1 LINFCW
7 FFFKWGLVVC
17 AIGAV
22 AAVPYFYRR
31 VDEEIRHRIEALFAQ
46 HYTGLKPTV
55 GSAELVAG
63 QGIRVRDISIV
74 EPGAEGPR
82 AKLAYVEE
90 MFIACQTDV
99 KELICRDPVVTHVT
113 LRRPTI
119 WVTRRPDGT
128 WSAAKLFPP
137 PRFGNQSPEVTIENG
152 TIEIFDPLKP
162 RASTLILRDLN
173 MTVSP
178 AILSSSD
185 PGAAPKRNLQGMF
198 AGDNFQRVEFR
209 GSIDAFGPDFSLSG
223 EVEGLRVSPEL
234 HESLPGP
241 IADKLAA
248 LRKLRAEGQ
257 MSFSLAYDSKAP
269 APLRF
274 HVAGQ
279 LTGGRIDDQQ
289 LPLPHPLT
297 DLQIKF
303 AADNGGVVIDKLT
316 ASCNQAKLKM
326 SLRHTGFDANKP
338 LWLHA
343 EIKQLELDRQLLG
356 VLPGP
361 LQEQWRKY
369 LPIGVIDADLT
380 LEFDGQTWRPET
392 SEALFSFSNISF
404 TYYKFPY
411 RVDHGKGSLE
421 LKNDLLTLDV
431 TAYGGTQPIRMKAEI
446 VRPLSGWTGWFEA
459 KGDDIQMDKAVIQ
472 ALRDDKTREVVQSL
486 DPRGTVNFEY
496 RCRRDVPDQPIL
508 HHLKLNANGCS
519 IRYAKFPY
527 PINNIRGQLE
537 MIDHS
542 WTFRNLQ
549 GMNDSARITG
559 DGELMP
565 SLKGNKFV
573 LNLVANNV
581 PLDRELHDALA
592 PNIQQAWNDLKPQGM
607 VDLSAQIC
615 YLSEQ
620 KQLSLGVRVEP
631 KSETAS
637 IEPVHFPYRMDK
649 LQGVLLYCDGHVTL
663 QHFEAW
669 HGPVKILTEGF
680 CDFLPDGGWNL
691 HLAGLTVD
699 RLHPDRDLI
708 LALPERLKKAVL
720 TLNPAGPINLCGNLD
735 LFHDGRQGRPLR
747 SQWDDVRINMFQ
759 SAMQCG
765 VKLDNISGTAT
776 LSGQFDGQ
784 IFFCRGE
791 LNIESLIYKDCQ
803 FKHVMGPIWID
814 DQRVLLGSLVDKAA
828 DGSPLLNADGT
839 PRTPRS
845 ISANLFGGII
855 YGDGQVSLGAEPR
868 YHLNAVLAHAD
879 LASLAREVID
889 GKQHMQGKIMANV
902 ELHGVGTS
910 RNALSGRGSLALSDA
925 DIYELPVMISLLKI
939 LSIRAPDR
947 NAFSTAS
954 MDYQI
959 KGEHIYLDRIDFNGD
974 AISLHGNGEMD
985 FQSNINLSFDTTVGR
1000 GELDL
1005 PIIKQIYRGASQQ
1018 ILQIHVGRTLQNPE
1032 IRKEPFPAV
1041 NQALQQLQGAK
1052 QQ

>member
-31 VDEEIRHRIEALFAQ
+31 VDEEIRHRIENLFAQ

-63 QGIRVRDISIV
+63 QGIRVRNLSIV
-74 EPGAEGPR
+74 EPGASGPR

-113 LRRPTI
+113 VRRPTI
-119 WVTRRPDGT
+119 WATRRPDGT

-152 TIEIFDPLKP
+152 TIEVFDPLKT
-162 RASTLILRDLN
+162 RTATLILRDLN

-185 PGAAPKRNLQGMF
+185 PGAVPKRNLQGML
-198 AGDNFQRVEFR
+198 AGDNFRRVEFR
-209 GSIDAFGPDFSLSG
+209 GSIDAFGPNFSLSG
-223 EVEGLRVSPEL
+223 ELEGLRVSPEL
-234 HESLPGP
+234 YESLPGP

-248 LRKLRAEGQ
+248 LEKLRAEGQ
-257 MSFSLAYDSKAP
+257 MSFSLAYDSKA
-269 APLRF
+269 AVPLRF

-279 LTGGRIDDQQ
+279 LTGGRIDDQR
-289 LPLPHPLT
+289 LPHPLT
-297 DLQIKF
+297 DIQVKF
-303 AADNGGVVIDKLT
+303 TADNGGVVIDELT
-316 ASCNQAKLKM
+316 ASCNQAKLKKM

-338 LWLHA
+338 MWLHA

-380 LEFDGQTWRPET
+380 LEFDGQNWRAET
-392 SEALFSFSNISF
+392 SEASFSFSNISF

-446 VRPLSGWTGWFEA
+446 ARPLSGWTGWFEA
-459 KGDDIQMDKAVIQ
+459 KGDDIQLDKAVIQ

-496 RCRRDVPDQPIL
+496 HCRRDVPDQPIL
-508 HHLKLNANGCS
+508 HYLLLNANGCS

-527 PINNIRGQLE
+527 PINNIRGQLK
-537 MIDHS
+537 MFDHS
-542 WTFRNLQ
+542 WTFSNLR
-549 GMNDSARITG
+549 GMNESAQITG
-559 DGELMP
+559 EGYLMP
-565 SLKGNKFV
+565 SLKGNEFV

-581 PLDRELHDALA
+581 PLDKELHDALT

-620 KQLSLGVRVEP
+620 KQLSLGVRVDP

-649 LQGVLLYCDGHVTL
+649 LQGVLLYRNGQVAL

-669 HGPVKILTEGF
+669 HGPVKIQTEGG

-691 HLAGLTVD
+691 HLVGLTVD
-699 RLHPDRDLI
+699 RLQPDRDLI

-735 LFHDGRQGRPLR
+735 LFHDGRQGQPLR
-747 SQWDDVRINMFQ
+747 SRWDDMRINMVQ
-759 SAMQCG
+759 GAMQCG
-765 VKLDNISGTAT
+765 VKLDNIWGTAT

-784 IFFCRGE
+784 NFFCRGE
-791 LNIESLIYKDCQ
+791 LNLESLNFKDCQ
-803 FKHVMGPIWID
+803 FKHVMGPILID
-814 DQRVLLGSLVDKAA
+814 DQRVLLGSLVDRAA
-828 DGSPLLNADGT
+828 DGTPLLNADGT

-845 ISANLFGGII
+845 ISANLFGGTI

-868 YHLNAVLAHAD
+868 YHLKAVLAHAD

-889 GKQHMQGKIMANV
+889 GKQHLQGKIMANV

-947 NAFSTAS
+947 NAFSTAG
-954 MDYQI
+954 MDYEI
-959 KGEHIYLDRIDFNGD
+959 RGEHIYLNRIDFNGD
-974 AISLHGNGEMD
+974 AISLHGKGEMD
-985 FQSNINLSFDTTVGR
+985 FQSNINLSFNTTVGR

-1032 IRKEPFPAV
+1032 IRKDPFPAV
-1041 NQALQQLQGAK
+1041 NQALQQLQGAR

>member
-1 LINFCW
+1 MINFCW
-7 FFFKWGLVVC
+7 FFFKWGLVLC

-63 QGIRVRDISIV
+63 QGIRVRNLSIV

-82 AKLAYVEE
+82 AELANVEE

-113 LRRPTI
+113 VRRPTI
-119 WVTRRPDGT
+119 RVTRRPDGT

-137 PRFGNQSPEVTIENG
+137 PHFGNQSPQVTIENG

-162 RASTLILRDLN
+162 RAATLILRDLN

-178 AILSSSD
+178 AVLSSSD
-185 PGAAPKRNLQGMF
+185 PGAAPKRNLQGVF
-198 AGDNFQRVEFR
+198 AGDHFRRVEFH
-209 GSIDAFGPDFSLSG
+209 GSIDAFGPEFSLSG

-234 HESLPGP
+234 YESLPSP

-248 LRKLRAEGQ
+248 LRELRAEGK
-257 MSFSLAYDSKAP
+257 MSFNLAYDSKA
-269 APLRF
+269 AVPLRF

-279 LTGGRIDDQQ
+279 LTGGRIDDQR
-289 LPLPHPLT
+289 LPHPLT

-303 AADNGGVVIDKLT
+303 AADNGGVVIDTLT

-326 SLRHTGFDANKP
+326 SLRHAGFDANNP

-343 EIKQLELDRQLLG
+343 EITQLELDRQLLG
-356 VLPGP
+356 VLPEA
-361 LQEQWRKY
+361 LQEQWQKY
-369 LPIGVIDADLT
+369 RPIGVIDADLT
-380 LEFDGQTWRPET
+380 LEFDGRTWRPET
-392 SEALFSFSNISF
+392 SEVSINFSNMSF
-404 TYYKFPY
+404 THNKFLC
-411 RVDHGKGSLE
+411 RVDRGKGSLE

-431 TAYGGTQPIRMKAEI
+431 TAYRGSKPVRMKANI
-446 VRPLSGWTGWFEA
+446 NRPLSGPTGWFEA
-459 KGDDIQMDKAVIQ
+459 KGDDIQIDKEIIK
-472 ALRDDKTREVVQSL
+472 ALPEKPQEVAQKL
-486 DPRGTVNFEY
+486 DPHGTINFEY
-496 RCRRDVPDQPIL
+496 RCWRDVADQPM
-508 HHLKLNANGCS
+508 HHYLRLNPNGCS
-519 IRYAKFPY
+519 IRYSNFPY
-527 PINNIRGQLE
+527 QINNIRGLLE
-537 MIDHS
+537 MRDHF
-542 WTFRNLQ
+542 WTFRNLT
-549 GMNDSARITG
+549 GMNESAQITG
-559 DGELMP
+559 EGELGP

-573 LNLVANNV
+573 LNLKANNV
-581 PLDRELHDALA
+581 PLDETLYNSLPR
-592 PNIQQAWNDLKPQGM
+592 NIQHAWDDLKLQGM
-607 VDLSAQIC
+607 VDLSAQIS

-620 KQLSLGVRVEP
+620 KQLSLGVCVVP
-631 KSETAS
+631 KSETTS
-637 IEPVHFPYRMDK
+637 IEPVNFPYRMNK
-649 LQGVLLYCDGHVTL
+649 LQGVLWYRDGQVTL
-663 QHFEAW
+663 QHCQAW

-720 TLNPAGPINLCGNLD
+720 TLNPVGPINLCGNLD
-735 LFHDGRQGRPLR
+735 LFHDGRQGQPLR

-765 VKLDNISGTAT
+765 VKFDNIFGTAT
-776 LSGQFDGQ
+776 LSGQSDGQ
-784 IFFCRGE
+784 NFFCRGE
-791 LNIESLIYKDCQ
+791 LNLDSLNFKDCQ
-803 FKHVMGPIWID
+803 FKHVIGPFLID

-828 DGSPLLNADGT
+828 DGTPLLNADGT

-855 YGDGQVSLGAEPR
+855 YSDGQVSLGAEPR
-868 YHLNAVLAHAD
+868 YHLKAILAHAD

-889 GKQHMQGKIMANV
+889 GKQRLQGKIMANV

-910 RNALSGRGSLALSDA
+910 RNALSGHGSLELSDA

-939 LSIRAPDR
+939 LSIRAPDQ
-947 NAFSTAS
+947 NAFSTAG
-954 MDYQI
+954 MDYEI
-959 KGEHIYLDRIDFNGD
+959 RGEHIYL
-974 AISLHGNGEMD
+974 
-985 FQSNINLSFDTTVGR
+985 
-1000 GELDL
+1000 
-1005 PIIKQIYRGASQQ
+1005 
-1018 ILQIHVGRTLQNPE
+1018 
-1032 IRKEPFPAV
+1032 
-1041 NQALQQLQGAK
+1041 
-1052 QQ
+1052 